1 MDYNTNYTNDK
12 NVINDTFALEILHD
26 YKRGNII
33 RDIIIFVLLG
43 IIVLFVGG
51 LVYFLVNYDFEF
63 TDESTTLDGNG
74 VNYYNKDVKG
84 NVDNGN

>member
-1 MDYNTNYTNDK
+1 MENEVNNDNT
-12 NVINDTFALEILHD
+12 FFLELLE
-26 YKRGNII
+26 YSKRSGKIK
-33 RDIIIFVLLG
+33 DIIIFVLLG

-51 LVYFLVNYDFEF
+51 LVYFLVNYDFKF

>member
-1 MDYNTNYTNDK
+1 MEDNT
-12 NVINDTFALEILHD
+12 FFLELLE
-26 YKRGNII
+26 YSKRSGKIK
-33 RDIIIFVLLG
+33 DIIIFVLLG

-51 LVYFLVNYDFEF
+51 LVYFLVNYDFTY
-63 TDESTTLDGNG
+63 TDESATLDGNG

>member
-1 MDYNTNYTNDK
+1 MENN
-12 NVINDTFALEILHD
+12 TFALEILED
-26 YKRGNII
+26 YKRSNKIK
-33 RDIIIFVLLG
+33 DIIIFVLLG

-74 VNYYNKDVKG
+74 TNYYNENVKG

>member
-1 MDYNTNYTNDK
+1 MEDN
-12 NVINDTFALEILHD
+12 TFALEILKD
-26 YKRGNII
+26 YKRSNKIK
-33 RDIIIFVLLG
+33 DIIIFVLLG

-51 LVYFLVNYDFEF
+51 LVYFLVNYDFEYV
-63 TDESTTLDGNG
+63 DESTTLDGNG

>member
-1 MDYNTNYTNDK
+1 MENEVNTDN
-12 NVINDTFALEILHD
+12 TFALELLE
-26 YKRGNII
+26 YSKRSGKIK
-33 RDIIIFVLLG
+33 DIIIFVLLG